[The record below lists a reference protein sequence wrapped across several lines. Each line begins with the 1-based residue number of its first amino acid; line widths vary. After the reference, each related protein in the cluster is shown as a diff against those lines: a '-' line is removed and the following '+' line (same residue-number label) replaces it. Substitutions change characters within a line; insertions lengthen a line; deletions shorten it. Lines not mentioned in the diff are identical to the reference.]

1 LETLSQTKV
10 ALWNEFFLACVVRAN
25 LSPTVTARTLNVL
38 HTAIFDAWA
47 AFDPVAVGVNSRIDA
62 PATLTTAQNFTSAV
76 EEAIGYAAFT
86 AAKAVF
92 PTQTEQ
98 LRAFMTTMGYNPD
111 AAASDPATAS
121 AIGKAAAT
129 AVLAYRASDFS
140 NAAGGFADTTG
151 YVAVNSGIP
160 GAANAPGGPDFD
172 PNAWQPLRVPT
183 GTYVKLK
190 IAPDPGFKLIAEPVA
205 TSDPSSFRIQSP
217 LTPQWG
223 EVKAF
228 SLQANSEFRPPAP
241 PQLGDFGVYT
251 DGTGKVTTGDAAYRE
266 QVAEV
271 LALSAGL
278 TDRQKAIA
286 EFWADGPR
294 TETPPGHWNQLAQD
308 VAVRDHHT
316 LEQDVKMFFALNNA
330 LLDASIATWE
340 AKYTYNFIRPQSA
353 IHDLYYNQP
362 ILAWLGPDKGTGE
375 ILGQKWNAYQQATFV
390 TPPFP
395 EFTSGHSAFSMAAAT
410 VLQQFTGSD
419 VFYDGVGKGSH
430 DLNQDGVPDFAGQYI
445 LTKLAFEYYD
455 GPPIDLTWETFSEAA
470 QEAGISRLYGG
481 IHFQDGNLFGR
492 GVGLNVGE
500 SAWDASQKYIAGSAD
515 ALLHS
520 PAGTAANDLLIG
532 SGRAE
537 TFDAGAGN
545 DVVRP
550 NGGGDVVTL
559 GAGSD
564 RIEGFTAALDN
575 LVVRDFAVGD
585 SIVLLDNVDPTRVIA
600 SATTGG
606 VLLDI
611 GGNEIRLE
619 GTFAASQVRASLV
632 GSDTVI
638 TFSQVSSGLAANLGE
653 SGSLVAESWA
663 RLTLTDQVANGIA
676 NSAVL

>member
-1 LETLSQTKV
+1 MAELSQTKV
-10 ALWNEFFLACVVRAN
+10 AQWNEFFLASIVRAN
-25 LSPTVTARTLNVL
+25 LSPTVTARTMQIL

-47 AFDPVAVGVNSRIDA
+47 AFDPVAVGVHSRIDA
-62 PATLTTAQNFTSAV
+62 PATLTAAPNFTTAV
-76 EEAIGYAAFT
+76 EEAISYAAFT
-86 AAKAVF
+86 AAKVMF
-92 PTQTEQ
+92 PTQGDQ
-98 LRAFMTTMGYNPD
+98 LRGFMSSMGYNPD
-111 AAASDPATAS
+111 APASDPATAS
-121 AIGKAAAT
+121 GLGKAAAQ
-129 AVLAYRASDFS
+129 AVLTYRASDFS
-140 NAAGGFADTTG
+140 NAANGYADTTG

-172 PNAWQPLRVPT
+172 ANAWQPLRVPT
-183 GTYVKLK
+183 GVYVKLK
-190 IAPDPGFKLIAEPVA
+190 IAPDPSVKLVAEPVA
-205 TSDPSSFRIQSP
+205 TSDPASFRIQGP

-228 SLQANSEFRPPAP
+228 SLEANSEYRPPAP
-241 PQLGDFGVYT
+241 PQLGDFGIYT
-251 DGTGKVTTGDAAYRE
+251 DATGKVTTGDAAYRE

-271 LALSAGL
+271 LAISAGL

-340 AKYTYNFIRPQSA
+340 AKYAYNYIRPQSA
-353 IHDLYYNQP
+353 IQDLYYDQE
-362 ILAWLGPDKGTGE
+362 IVAWLGPDKGSGE
-375 ILGQKWNAYQQATFV
+375 MLGQQWKPYQQATFV

-410 VLQQFTGSD
+410 VLQHFTGSD

-430 DLNQDGVPDFAGQYI
+430 DLNNDGVLDFAGQYI
-445 LTKLAFEYYD
+445 LTKLAFEIYD

-500 SAWDASQKYIAGSAD
+500 SAWAVSQKYISGNAG
-515 ALLHS
+515 ALLQS

-532 SGRAE
+532 SDAAE

-545 DVVRP
+545 DTVRP

-559 GAGSD
+559 GAGTD
-564 RIEGFTAALDN
+564 RIEGLTFALDN
-575 LVVRDFAVGD
+575 LVVRDFAAGD
-585 SIVLLDNVDPTRVIA
+585 KIVLLDNVDPTRVIA
-600 SATTGG
+600 SAATGG

-611 GGNEIRLE
+611 GGYEIKLE
-619 GTFAASQVRASLV
+619 GTFTPGQIVASLV

-638 TFSQVSSGLAANLGE
+638 SLAATGALASDLGE
-653 SGSLVAESWA
+653 TLSLAADNSS
-663 RLTLTDQVANGIA
+663 RLTLAQELANAIST
-676 NSAVL
+676 SAVI